1 MLKVFIVDDHDL
13 VRLGIRGILDGV
25 GDIQVVGEAGTGED
39 AIDLIDT
46 TKPDVVLMDIKMPGM
61 GGLEATRQ
69 MLRKRQSYKI
79 IVLTTCDQ
87 EPYPSRL
94 LQAGAAGYLTKD
106 CSAEEMV
113 TAIRKVHSGQRY
125 MAPRV
130 AQQIALKHLAD
141 GNSESPFDILSER
154 ELQVLIMIT
163 KGAKVAEIATQ
174 MGLSTKTVNTYRYR
188 LFAKLKVSSDVEL
201 MHLALRY
208 NLID

>member
-13 VRLGIRGILDGV
+13 VRLGIRGIIDNV
-25 GDIQVVGEAGTGED
+25 GDIKVVGEADSGEE
-39 AIDLIDT
+39 AMKLIKT
-46 TKPDVVLMDIKMPGM
+46 TKPDIVLMDIKMPGM

-69 MLRKRQSYKI
+69 LLQKPQDYKI
-79 IVLTTCDQ
+79 IILTTCDQ

-94 LQAGAAGYLTKD
+94 LQAGAAGYITKD
-106 CSAEEMV
+106 CTAEEMIG
-113 TAIRKVHSGQRY
+113 AIRKVYAGQRY

-130 AQQIALKHLAD
+130 AQQIALKHLSD
-141 GNSESPFDILSER
+141 GGSESPFDILSER

-163 KGAKVAEIATQ
+163 KGAKVADIAKQ

-188 LFAKLKVSSDVEL
+188 LFAKLKVNSDVEL

-208 NLID
+208 NLVD